1 MNLASFNEKLKG
13 KGGKKPTMNLQ
24 GEQTKKKKST
34 EERENVKEQRK
45 RRINYGKMEDPLT
58 LQSHTYTIQ

>member
-24 GEQTKKKKST
+24 GEQTKKKKKHRR
-34 EERENVKEQRK
+34 ERECK
-45 RRINYGKMEDPLT
+45 RIEK
-58 LQSHTYTIQ
+58 